1 MRSIIIIKLNNL
13 ILLLL
18 MSTLC
23 AIAQFPNKDGRWFVR
38 TFSPSGYSYWE
49 NPIIVEKDTI
59 IGEYTYSII
68 NTQFARCAY
77 RSDSLKVYVI
87 MLFGDNQDEFLIYD
101 FGLQKGD
108 TIQLLQAESPWGE
121 KLDTVFYRV
130 VITEKIRVDNQLKNR
145 IELVGIG
152 YNRTNLFE
160 EWIEDIGSLS
170 TPFYPIFFTKHE
182 TVYQVYCYKE
192 AMKNIY
198 GACSLTSAEQ
208 IALHQNNSV
217 FINCN
222 NELIFSLD
230 DQESY
235 KLSIVDMDGKTCYRD
250 NHFCA
255 QQLNVSFLKPGIYCC
270 ILDKKGS
277 KSSLKFS
284 VS

>member
-1 MRSIIIIKLNNL
+1 MRPIISKHKIL
-13 ILLLL
+13 ILFPLF
-18 MSTLC
+18 MCTLF
-23 AIAQFPNKDGRWFVR
+23 AKAQFPNKDGRWFLR
-38 TFSPSGYSYWE
+38 TFSPSGYSYCE
-49 NPIIVEKDTI
+49 NPVIVEKDTI
-59 IGEYTYSII
+59 IGEHTYSIMKVD
-68 NTQFARCAY
+68 FARCAY
-77 RSDSLKVYVI
+77 RSDSLKVYAM
-87 MLFGDNQDEFLIYD
+87 MLFGDFREEFLIYD

-130 VITEKIRVDNQLKNR
+130 LITEKIGVYNQLKNR

-182 TVYQVYCYKE
+182 IVYQVYCYKE

-208 IALHQNNSV
+208 TALQQNNSV

-230 DQESY
+230 EQVSY
-235 KLSIVDMDGKTCYRD
+235 KLSILAIDGKTCYMD
-250 NHFCA
+250 HHFCE
-255 QQLNVSFLKPGIYCC
+255 QQLNVSFLKPGTYICL
-270 ILDKKGS
+270 LDNGNHQTTY
-277 KSSLKFS
+277 KFS
-284 VS
+284 IY